1 MLNGRPLAAVLTVE
15 RTSFS
20 ARDNRRERSPG
31 NRWRAMPEMHYSMPE
46 ENGLHHIKTK
56 LLQLPQAD
64 ASAVLTAQMLLDELP
79 DDAARQAVS
88 NEAAARRAMPAEKAP
103 QTKFLRRNGDARL
116 LHSAANGSKRK
127 PMPYSPRHCIS
138 PPILFYSSSR
148 WQRFGSARSLIS
160 GRRTDG

>member
-1 MLNGRPLAAVLTVE
+1 
-15 RTSFS
+15 
-20 ARDNRRERSPG
+20 
-31 NRWRAMPEMHYSMPE
+31 MPEMHYSMPE

-88 NEAAARRAMPAEKAP
+88 NEAAAKARHACGESASDEVLAAEWGRQAATLCCERQQKKANAV
-103 QTKFLRRNGDARL
+103 FASA
-116 LHSAANGSKRK
+116 LHLPTN
-127 PMPYSPRHCIS
+127 P
-138 PPILFYSSSR
+138 FYSSSR